1 MSSFSIVVLTYRPGS
16 KWQEWLD
23 AYSRQVIKPRKAVL
37 IDSSSE
43 DGTVE
48 LARKFGFEV
57 HVIRPEDFDH
67 GSTRQLGVELSGD
80 SEIVFFLTQDAVL
93 VAPDS
98 FEKLLEPF
106 VDSGIAAAYGRQL
119 PQADATPIAA
129 HARMFNYPPISR
141 IKSRRDVTELGIKT
155 VFSSNAFAAYR
166 RRALMQVGGF
176 PTGTIF
182 AEDQIVAAR
191 MLLQGMT
198 LAYVAGAQ
206 VRHSHNYTI
215 LDEFRRYFDI
225 GVFHSRESWML
236 KQFGYAGGEGARFV
250 RSELSY
256 LQREA
261 PAQIPSALLRTVLKL
276 VAYRLGALE
285 RALPVNVKKRL
296 SMHPRFWDTPSN

>member
-1 MSSFSIVVLTYRPGS
+1 
-16 KWQEWLD
+16 
-23 AYSRQVIKPRKAVL
+23 
-37 IDSSSE
+37 
-43 DGTVE
+43 
-48 LARKFGFEV
+48 
-57 HVIRPEDFDH
+57 
-67 GSTRQLGVELSGD
+67 
-80 SEIVFFLTQDAVL
+80 
-93 VAPDS
+93 
-98 FEKLLEPF
+98 
-106 VDSGIAAAYGRQL
+106 
-119 PQADATPIAA
+119 
-129 HARMFNYPPISR
+129 
-141 IKSRRDVTELGIKT
+141 
-155 VFSSNAFAAYR
+155 
-166 RRALMQVGGF
+166 MQVGGF